1 MWIMRRCL
9 GLQEVHLPRTRRQ
22 SHLALGVEQV
32 TFQLLNHGIDF
43 SGLTPSKVGFDM
55 FEVPITM

>member
-32 TFQLLNHGIDF
+32 TYPVLNLGFVF

>member
-1 MWIMRRCL
+1 M
-9 GLQEVHLPRTRRQ
+9 HLPRTRRQ

-32 TFQLLNHGIDF
+32 TYPVLNLGFVF